1 MGHQCACNWWVS
13 LFIWIIIKV
22 QIVISKWHF
31 NFSKHESF
39 VIRLHKIQWF
49 QLWNSRESCPKL
61 KNGQWPYFCY
71 SITGTCRNRS
81 ELCRNITG
89 TVRNLRNIASK
100 SRGKI
105 IKAPKISPVLTDFNQ
120 FLTDFN
126 LFQPVG
132 IKKLLIIPARVTM
145 AHLNVYDKMDQSKL
159 LLVKVFHI
167 FGEMKLSV
175 IVFRLL
181 ESLFCISI
189 LFKRELKLLAL
200 LHLRI
205 FLLF

>member
-1 MGHQCACNWWVS
+1 MIH
-13 LFIWIIIKV
+13 LF
-22 QIVISKWHF
+22 
-31 NFSKHESF
+31 
-39 VIRLHKIQWF
+39 RLHKIQWF
-49 QLWNSRESCPKL
+49 QLWNSRESCPKF

-89 TVRNLRNIASK
+89 TVRNFKNIASK

-167 FGEMKLSV
+167 FGEMKLSSDSFWSYARYYSGCSTLAKA
-175 IVFRLL
+175 I
-181 ESLFCISI
+181 ISC
-189 LFKRELKLLAL
+189 FNRFSSA
-200 LHLRI
+200 RSSTSSY
-205 FLLF
+205 FLVVLV